1 MDYRIFIFSRNE
13 LKIILVGTVIGGIF
27 QLICWKYLK
36 NHPELLNNENSE
48 KLEPKEIQPK
58 EIQPKKPGL
67 RRFFPRGGALVEVA
81 GAKIVIN
88 VAATIVSIA
97 KKGTLTATIITAG
110 GVLIKKVPKTA
121 ISTVIRNAFPTQ
133 HADFEKG
140 FILVD
145 GKRIS
150 LDKCDRTFEYLFNVL
165 TNKEIPFEY
174 KKELSFKILMDHVD
188 LQTTPGRLRFAFCII
203 SILHIFAINDI
214 SSYFILIQNL
224 IKAIKNGKI
233 SKRLARLIIRRL
245 LRLKIAVDPELIQVA
260 A

>member
-1 MDYRIFIFSRNE
+1 MDYRIFILSRNE
-13 LKIILVGTVIGGIF
+13 LKIIIVGTIIGGVF

-48 KLEPKEIQPK
+48 KLEPK
-58 EIQPKKPGL
+58 KPESRRL
-67 RRFFPRGGALVEVA
+67 PRFFPRGGALIEIA
-81 GAKIVIN
+81 GAKIVFN
-88 VAATIVSIA
+88 VAATIVYIA
-97 KKGTLTATIITAG
+97 KKGALTAMCITAG
-110 GVLIKKVPKTA
+110 GVFLKKIPKTA
-121 ISTVIRNAFPTQ
+121 ISTVIRNSLPTQ
-133 HADFEKG
+133 HSDFEKG

-145 GKRIS
+145 GKKIS
-150 LDKCDRTFEYLFNVL
+150 LDKCDQTFEYLFNVL

-188 LQTTPGRLRFAFCII
+188 LKTTAGRLRFAFCII

-245 LRLKIAVDPELIQVA
+245 LRLNIAVDPELIKA
-260 A
+260 AA